1 MKKMRVTVNG
11 VCYDVEVEMVEDDE
25 VPGTSYGF
33 AATGAPGGAA
43 PHPAAPA
50 AHRPAP
56 PAPRPA
62 TGGAGGVLE
71 SPIAGIVVEVK
82 VQPGA
87 AVELNQ
93 PVLVIEA
100 MKMNTNVSS
109 PTAGRISQVLV
120 KAGDHVVQGQ
130 PLVKFE

>member
-25 VPGTSYGF
+25 HPGTSYGH
-33 AATGAPGGAA
+33 AATGFQTPTAGP
-43 PHPAAPA
+43 PPP
-50 AHRPAP
+50 RPAP
-56 PAPRPA
+56 GPLAPQKVSAGP
-62 TGGAGGVLE
+62 GGVLE

-82 VQPGA
+82 VEPGS
-87 AVELNQ
+87 AVTRNQ
-93 PVLVIEA
+93 PLLVIEA

-109 PTAGRISQVLV
+109 PADGRISQVLV
-120 KAGDHVVQGQ
+120 KAGEHVVQGQ

>member
-11 VCYDVEVEMVEDDE
+11 VCYDVEVEMIEDDE
-25 VPGTSYGF
+25 QPGMSYGY
-33 AATGAPGGAA
+33 AAT
-43 PHPAAPA
+43 AAPA
-50 AHRPAP
+50 SAVPSAPLPHRSAPA
-56 PAPRPA
+56 PAPRPVSS
-62 TGGAGGVLE
+62 GAGGILE
-71 SPIAGIVVEVK
+71 SPIAGVVVEVK

-87 AVELNQ
+87 VVELNQ
-93 PVLVIEA
+93 PLLVIEA

-109 PTAGRISQVLV
+109 PSSGKVSQVLV